1 MILCRERSPLSQR
14 DAHHSEITIADTV
27 PGMTFGV
34 LRCGHSFDRN
44 VFIGNVLFATAVD
57 CASDRRSA
65 NTGQPLDL
73 LYRLLEE
80 CPAAR
85 LIQVRRFWERHGHCE
100 QARSVEPGLDGIKEQ
115 EAPNHQPRASQ

>member
-1 MILCRERSPLSQR
+1 MILCREQSPLSQR
-14 DAHHSEITIADTV
+14 DAHHSEIIIADTV

-34 LRCGHSFDRN
+34 LRCGHSFDHN
-44 VFIGNVLFATAVD
+44 VFIGNVLFETAVD

-80 CPAAR
+80 FSFTR
-85 LIQVRRFWERHGHCE
+85 LTHVQSYCLSHTTR
-100 QARSVEPGLDGIKEQ
+100 
-115 EAPNHQPRASQ
+115 